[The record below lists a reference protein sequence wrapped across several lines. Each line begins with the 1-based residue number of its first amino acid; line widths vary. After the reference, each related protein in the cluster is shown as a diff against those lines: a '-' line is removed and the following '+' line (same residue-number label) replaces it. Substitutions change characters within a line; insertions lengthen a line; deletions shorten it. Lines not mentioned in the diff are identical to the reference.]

1 MARDNTGLEAE
12 PSCLFYALFAVVD
25 GANLAAETY
34 LAESEHIVSYRDI
47 LEARNKRKRNGEVG
61 RGFIELESADDIY
74 ICIHIAKE
82 IARPLFED
90 G

>member
-1 MARDNTGLEAE
+1 MAWDNAGLEAE
-12 PSCLFYALFAVVD
+12 PSRLFYALFAVVD

-47 LEARNKRKRNGEVG
+47 LEARNKRKRNGEVC

-74 ICIHIAKE
+74 IASILPKK
-82 IARPLFED
+82 
-90 G
+90 